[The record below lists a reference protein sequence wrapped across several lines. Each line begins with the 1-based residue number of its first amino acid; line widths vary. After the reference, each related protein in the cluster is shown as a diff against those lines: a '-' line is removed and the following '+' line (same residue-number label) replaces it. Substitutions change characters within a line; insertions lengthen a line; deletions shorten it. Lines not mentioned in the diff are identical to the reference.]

1 MANADFTNPDRRPRG
16 AQHIG
21 LQCTLLLASFAIL
34 GPFLLREAVKQAC
47 PQIPGWDHQ
56 SACGPTRGRA
66 FQSCNSTWQRC
77 HNTENKIEKD

>member
-1 MANADFTNPDRRPRG
+1 M
-16 AQHIG
+16 
-21 LQCTLLLASFAIL
+21 
-34 GPFLLREAVKQAC
+34 QAC

-77 HNTENKIEKD
+77 HNTENKIIALRYQNRRIRA